1 MNLCVSKLQLHLM
14 NITGAEGDMES
25 FNIFLCNKKE
35 KQLLSHVGF
44 RTVEKC

>member
-1 MNLCVSKLQLHLM
+1 MNV
-14 NITGAEGDMES
+14 TEAEGGYKVPKY
-25 FNIFLCNKKE
+25 FVCNKKE